1 MRTRTLF
8 HPELAAG
15 RLVLDDEEAHHARS
29 VLRLRPGMSV
39 RLVDGRGREAAA
51 EVVAVE
57 RHRLVCEAQTPR
69 MVPAPPAS
77 RLRVAVAAPKGA
89 RFDDTVRALTE
100 LGVGCIA
107 PLRCDRAQR
116 VPDLARGRRIAREAL
131 KQCRRADLPAIG
143 PVLDIETVARGGGAC
158 IVLDREGLAPQPGAP
173 QDTTMVI
180 GPEGGLSP
188 EECACLRAA
197 GARFI
202 RLVQPVLRIE
212 TAAVAAAAVWAAEW
226 ERYG

>member
-8 HPELAAG
+8 HPDLAAG
-15 RLVLDDEEAHHARS
+15 RLTIADDEAHHARN
-29 VLRLRPGMSV
+29 VLRLRAGQSV
-39 RLVDGRGREAAA
+39 RLVDGRGSAAEAA
-51 EVVAVE
+51 VVAVE
-57 RHRLVCEAQTPR
+57 RHRVVCEARAPVA
-69 MVPAPPAS
+69 VPAPQAS

-107 PLRCDRAQR
+107 PLRCERAQR

-131 KQCRRADLPAIG
+131 KQCGRADLPGIG
-143 PVLDIETVARGGGAC
+143 PVLDIETVAQAGTAC

-180 GPEGGLSP
+180 GPEGGLTA
-188 EECACLRAA
+188 EECEYLRVA
-197 GARFI
+197 GARCV
-202 RLVQPVLRIE
+202 RLAQPVLRIE